1 MQHKTSLKFL
11 FCGRPKTPKCFCTGL
26 HIKKCR
32 FETLIGRV
40 IVFFSWARYFILK
53 VPLSTPR
60 SINGYCQSVSKY
72 WGNRKGRRGGGILRW
87 TTLPSMGEKKY
98 FVTLG
103 YWKHKILL
111 YLWTALVRGLIS
123 FKFVFCNQFLL
134 ISPPLFPFQNCEW
147 PQRWNRQHDDP
158 SPLLSAVYLVQWQV
172 SQVHGNR
179 LSFRFIL
186 LLCICCS
193 LQQLFFGGFL
203 IHPFCFSFHWQLFT
217 SAWTRGP

>member
-1 MQHKTSLKFL
+1 MQHNKTSLKFL

-40 IVFFSWARYFILK
+40 IVFFSWARYFIFT
-53 VPLSTPR
+53 VSLSTPR

-72 WGNRKGRRGGGILRW
+72 WGNRKGQRGGGGILRW

-98 FVTLG
+98 S
-103 YWKHKILL
+103 LL
-111 YLWTALVRGLIS
+111 LWVIESKKFCLWTALIRGLIS

-134 ISPPLFPFQNCEW
+134 ISPPLFPFQNYEW
-147 PQRWNRQHDDP
+147 PQRWKRQHDDP
-158 SPLLSAVYLVQWQV
+158 SPLLSAVDLVQWQV

-193 LQQLFFGGFL
+193 LQQLFFRGSL
-203 IHPFCFSFHWQLFT
+203 IHPFCFSFHWPL
-217 SAWTRGP
+217 GP

>member
-72 WGNRKGRRGGGILRW
+72 WGNRKGQGGGGILRW
-87 TTLPSMGEKKY
+87 TTLPSMGDKKY

-103 YWKHKILL
+103 YWKHKSLL

-147 PQRWNRQHDDP
+147 PQRWKRQHDDP
-158 SPLLSAVYLVQWQV
+158 PPYD
-172 SQVHGNR
+172 
-179 LSFRFIL
+179 
-186 LLCICCS
+186 
-193 LQQLFFGGFL
+193 QQ
-203 IHPFCFSFHWQLFT
+203 
-217 SAWTRGP
+217 